1 MVYSL
6 HDFFLTRMT
15 MKKDKI
21 TFCFPEGYYAVN
33 DKGKEIKPKKLLLT
47 IDTGKYAVKN
57 FISVRMSKCTN
68 RGYTLWK
75 DVPLRKFL
83 RLLKKGSL
91 IFFDEYDSKLTN
103 AKMFQLNT
111 SDEHKAGYNIE
122 LFITDILSV
131 ECD

>member
-15 MKKDKI
+15 LKKDKI
-21 TFCFPEGYYAVN
+21 TFYFPEGFYAVS
-33 DKGKEIKPKKLLLT
+33 DKGKEIKPKRLIFT
-47 IDTGKYAVKN
+47 IDVGKYNIKS
-57 FISVRMSKCTN
+57 FISVRMAKGTN

-75 DVPLRKFL
+75 DVSLRKFL

-103 AKMFQLNT
+103 AKMFQLHT
-111 SDEHKAGYNIE
+111 SGEHKVGYNIE
-122 LFITDILSV
+122 LFITDIVSV
-131 ECD
+131 DCE